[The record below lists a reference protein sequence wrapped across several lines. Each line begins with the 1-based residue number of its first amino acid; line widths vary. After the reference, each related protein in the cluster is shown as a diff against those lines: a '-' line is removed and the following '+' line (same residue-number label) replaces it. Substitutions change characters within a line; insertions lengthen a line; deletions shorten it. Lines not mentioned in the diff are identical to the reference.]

1 MKKTILMI
9 FSSLLILSVLSSCRP
24 PELEGA
30 FVDYK
35 AGRFE
40 SALVLA
46 KEATEKYP
54 SNPEAWY
61 LLGELYGKQGD
72 IKEMVGAFENSLK
85 IGPQFKPQITESRNY
100 YYSTEFNK
108 GVGNYNNFT
117 KLEDKKSDSAV
128 KLLNA
133 ALVNFNNVTFLKNDF
148 RVNELIALCYTLLD
162 DKENALNSYKSLTVN
177 FPDSVASWVELGTYF
192 FNGKQYDDAIT
203 NYKKAIELDA
213 NNAEAITYLAQSYDF
228 LNRRDE
234 AVEAYNK
241 AMQINPQE
249 KAFPFNAGLLFI
261 KAGNEEGIDENLQK
275 EYLAKSIDYFAK
287 ALEIDANLKE
297 AYQLKSTS
305 ELRIG
310 KFTEA
315 KSTLLAGLDIYPE
328 DGSMWY
334 NLGVS
339 YARLNEKTKSE
350 EAFKKATE
358 LGN

>member
-9 FSSLLILSVLSSCRP
+9 FSSLLILSLLSSCRP

-40 SALVLA
+40 KALELA
-46 KEATEKYP
+46 KDATEKYP
-54 SNPEAWY
+54 NNPEAWY
-61 LLGELYGKQGD
+61 LLGELYGKQGN
-72 IKEMVGAFENSLK
+72 IQEMMNAYDNSLK
-85 IGPQFKPQITESRNY
+85 IGPKFEPQITESKNY

-108 GVGNYNNFT
+108 GVAQYNSFT
-117 KLEDKKSDSAV
+117 KVEDKKSDDAV
-128 KLLNA
+128 KSLNS
-133 ALVNFNNVTFLKNDF
+133 ALENFKNVTFIKNDF
-148 RVNELIALCYTLLD
+148 RANELIALCYAMLD
-162 DKENALNSYKSLTVN
+162 DKENSLNSYKSLTVN
-177 FPDSVASWVELGTYF
+177 FPDSVSSWIHLGTYY
-192 FNGKQYDDAIT
+192 FNGQNYEEAIP
-203 NYKKAIELDA
+203 NYNKALELD
-213 NNAEAITYLAQSYDF
+213 NNNVEAITYLAQSYDF

-234 AVEAYNK
+234 AVKAYDK
-241 AMQINPQE
+241 AMELNPQE

-261 KAGNEEGIDENLQK
+261 KAGNEEGIDENIQK
-275 EYLAKSIDYFAK
+275 GFLAKSIDYFAK
-287 ALEIDANLKE
+287 ALAIDANLKE

-310 KFTEA
+310 KFVEA
-315 KSTLLAGLDIYPE
+315 KETLLAGLDIYPE

-339 YARLNEKTKSE
+339 YARLNEKAKSE
-350 EAFKKATE
+350 EAFKKASE

>member
-9 FSSLLILSVLSSCRP
+9 FSSLLILLLLSSCRP

-40 SALVLA
+40 NALILA

-72 IKEMVGAFENSLK
+72 IKEMVSAFDNSLK
-85 IGPQFKPQITESRNY
+85 IGPQFEPQITETRNY

-108 GVGNYNNFT
+108 GVTDYNNFT
-117 KLEDKKSDSAV
+117 KLEDKKSEEAANQLNSALT
-128 KLLNA
+128 K
-133 ALVNFNNVTFLKNDF
+133 FKNVTYIKNNF
-148 RVNELIALCYTLLD
+148 RTNELIALCYTLLD
-162 DKENALNSYKSLTVN
+162 DKENSLNTYKSMTVN
-177 FPDSVASWVELGTYF
+177 FPDSVGSWVLLGTYF
-192 FNGKQYDDAIT
+192 FNNKEYEEAIT
-203 NYKKAIELDA
+203 NYIKALEINSND
-213 NNAEAITYLAQSYDF
+213 AEAITFLAQSYDF

-234 AVEAYNK
+234 AIEAYNK
-241 AMQINPQE
+241 AMQVSPQE

-261 KAGNEEGIDENLQK
+261 KAGNEEGIDENLQR
-275 EYLAKSIDYFAK
+275 EYLVKSIDYFAK

-305 ELRIG
+305 ELRVG
-310 KFTEA
+310 KFAEA
-315 KSTLLAGLDIYPE
+315 KNTLLAGLEIFPE

-339 YARLNEKTKSE
+339 YARLNEKAKSE
-350 EAFKKATE
+350 DAFNKATE